1 MAYAP
6 IGQMAPSKKMS
17 TSMIV
22 LIACLLGV
30 VVGLFGLNFWHMAK
44 CADSKSADEIDSYVE
59 GINRRLL
66 QAESQVNFRNNC
78 LSNSHMF
85 EFE

>member
-6 IGQMAPSKKMS
+6 VNHVAPAKKMS

-22 LIACLLGV
+22 LCACLLGV
-30 VVGLFGLNFWHMAK
+30 VVGLFGLNFWHMTK
-44 CADSKSADEIDSYVE
+44 CADSKSPDEIETYVE

-66 QAESQVNFRNNC
+66 QAESQVCFRNKR
-78 LSNSHMF
+78 SF
-85 EFE
+85 YT

>member
-6 IGQMAPSKKMS
+6 VNHVAAAKKMS
-17 TSMIV
+17 TSMIMLV
-22 LIACLLGV
+22 ACLLGV

-44 CADSKSADEIDSYVE
+44 CADSKSPDEIEAYVE

-66 QAESQVNFRNNC
+66 QAESQVCFKKKR
-78 LSNSHMF
+78 L
-85 EFE
+85 